1 MKILLLVVV
10 LSFLATTTLSMPVLN
25 YFLDDYLSL
34 SFYPSSDIDNSD
46 VFLSH
51 CENDTVSNFY
61 LADIMENQDVCHISD
76 CLVEDEAWTNP
87 VLEVVDSAHVKFN
100 LAAFL
105 GVVFGDAHC
114 SETLSTAFAGAS
126 EFLTANSSVPISV
139 RVIESVPTL
148 DFYGT
153 VLPECPNYARSI
165 INIVVPSFCDS
176 TCFDFCIDE
185 YYTPQ
190 MLNAAI
196 ARYEVRR
203 LRENLGDLIQQ
214 LLTEQEL
221 LLMSPEVVDTVSWI
235 DEAVQHRDF
244 SEECLDAFTLA
255 LQVLDE
261 GQLREY

>member
-1 MKILLLVVV
+1 MKILIILSV
-10 LSFLATTTLSMPVLN
+10 LSLLATSTFCMPVLN

-34 SFYPSSDIDNSD
+34 SFYPESDIEHSD

-76 CLVEDEAWTNP
+76 CLLQGEAESEP
-87 VLEVVDSAHVKFN
+87 VLEVVDGGHVKFHV
-100 LAAFL
+100 APFL
-105 GVVFGDAHC
+105 GVLYGDTHC
-114 SETLSTAFAGAS
+114 PDTLALAFAGAS
-126 EFLTANSSVPISV
+126 EFLTANSSVPIEV

-153 VLPECPNYARSI
+153 VLPECPTYARSI
-165 INIVVPSFCDS
+165 VNIVVPSFCDS
-176 TCFDFCIDE
+176 KCFDFCLDE
-185 YYTPQ
+185 FYTPQ

-196 ARYEVRR
+196 ARYEIRR
-203 LRENLGDLIQQ
+203 LREKMGDLIQQ

-221 LLMSPEVVDTVSWI
+221 LLLSPSSVDGLSWI
-235 DEAVQHRDF
+235 DEATAHRDF

-261 GQLREY
+261 SQLRS

>member
-1 MKILLLVVV
+1 
-10 LSFLATTTLSMPVLN
+10 MPVLN

-34 SFYPSSDIDNSD
+34 SFYPEADIDHSD

-61 LADIMENQDVCHISD
+61 LADIMENQTVCHLSD
-76 CLVEDEAWTNP
+76 CLIGEEAWTQP
-87 VLEVVDSAHVKFN
+87 VLEVVDSGHVKFN
-100 LAAFL
+100 LGPFL
-105 GVVFGDAHC
+105 GVVYGDIQC

-126 EFLTANSSVPISV
+126 QFLTANSSVPIYV
-139 RVIESVPTL
+139 RIIESVPTL

-153 VLPECPNYARSI
+153 ILPECPTYARSI
-165 INIVVPSFCDS
+165 VNIVVPSFCDS
-176 TCFDFCIDE
+176 KCFDFCIDE

-196 ARYEVRR
+196 ARYEIRR
-203 LRENLGDLIQQ
+203 LRENLGDLIKE
-214 LLTEQEL
+214 LLMEQEL
-221 LLMSPEVVDTVSWI
+221 LLMNPDVVDTISWI
-235 DEAVQHRDF
+235 DEATSHRDF

-261 GQLREY
+261 GQLRA

>member
-1 MKILLLVVV
+1 
-10 LSFLATTTLSMPVLN
+10 MPVLN

-34 SFYPSSDIDNSD
+34 SFYPESNIDHSD

-61 LADIMENQDVCHISD
+61 LADIMDNQNVCHLSD
-76 CLVEDEAWTNP
+76 CLVEEEAWTQP
-87 VLEVVDSAHVKFN
+87 VLEVVDSGHVKFH
-100 LAAFL
+100 LAPFL
-105 GVVFGDAHC
+105 GVIYGDMQC
-114 SETLSTAFAGAS
+114 SETLSTAFAGAA
-126 EFLTANSSVPISV
+126 EFITANSSVPIYV

-153 VLPECPNYARSI
+153 ILPECPLYARSI
-165 INIVVPSFCDS
+165 VNIVVPSFCDS
-176 TCFDFCIDE
+176 KCFDFCIDE

-196 ARYEVRR
+196 ARYEIRR
-203 LRENLGDLIQQ
+203 LREKLGDLIKE

-221 LLMSPEVVDTVSWI
+221 LLMSPDVVDTVSWI
-235 DEAVQHRDF
+235 DEAIDHRDF

-261 GQLREY
+261 GQLRN

>member
-1 MKILLLVVV
+1 MKILLFLTV
-10 LSFLATTTLSMPVLN
+10 LSLLATSTFCMPVLN

-34 SFYPSSDIDNSD
+34 SFYPEADIDNSD

-61 LADIMENQDVCHISD
+61 LADIMENQNVCHLSD
-76 CLVEDEAWTNP
+76 CLLQDEAWTKP
-87 VLEVVDSAHVKFN
+87 VLEVVDSGHVKFH
-100 LAAFL
+100 LAPFL
-105 GVVFGDAHC
+105 GVVFGDMSC
-114 SETLSTAFAGAS
+114 SETLSLAFAGAS
-126 EFLTANSSVPISV
+126 EFLTTNSSVPIEV

-153 VLPECPNYARSI
+153 VLPECPTYARSI
-165 INIVVPSFCDS
+165 INIVVPSFCD
-176 TCFDFCIDE
+176 TKCFDFCIDE

-196 ARYEVRR
+196 ARYEIRR
-203 LRENLGDLIQQ
+203 LREKLGDLIQE

-221 LLMSPEVVDTVSWI
+221 LLRSPAVVDTVSLINEAI
-235 DEAVQHRDF
+235 DHRDF

-261 GQLREY
+261 GQLRD

>member
-1 MKILLLVVV
+1 MNILPLLSVLSLLVV
-10 LSFLATTTLSMPVLN
+10 STFSMPVLN

-34 SFYPSSDIDNSD
+34 SFFPESSIDNAD

-76 CLVEDEAWTNP
+76 CLHENDAMSKP
-87 VLEVVDSAHVKFN
+87 VLEVVDAGHVKFHV
-100 LAAFL
+100 APFL
-105 GVVFGDAHC
+105 GILYGDNQC
-114 SETLSTAFAGAS
+114 PETLSLAFAGAS
-126 EFLTANSSVPISV
+126 EFLTANSSVPIYV
-139 RVIESVPTL
+139 RIIESVPTL

-153 VLPECPNYARSI
+153 ILPECPAYARSL
-165 INIVVPSFCDS
+165 INIVVPSFCD
-176 TCFDFCIDE
+176 TKCFDFCIDE

-196 ARYEVRR
+196 ARYEIRR
-203 LRENLGDLIQQ
+203 LKEKMGDLIRE

-221 LLMSPEVVDTVSWI
+221 LLMTSSVVDTVSWI
-235 DEAVQHRDF
+235 DEATSHRDF

-261 GQLREY
+261 GQLRA